1 MVYFGESLIGIA
13 SEWYMDQDISRWHI
27 WDDLARDFVRQ
38 FQYNI
43 DIRPDRNSLTN
54 LRKKPSESFR
64 EYAIKWREQ
73 ASRVKPQMDEVEMV
87 TIFLQAQEPDYF
99 QNMMSSMGK
108 PFAEAIKIEEMVE
121 NGLKMGRILSQSAIR
136 ATSQAIQGGSGG
148 MAKGKKK
155 EETVMAAS
163 GGRRYRDH
171 RPVFSERTPQHHYP
185 HNDMAYAPSPY
196 AVMNAQPFGRPQP
209 QANRNPPPF
218 QRNQP
223 PYQNQYNPRPP
234 QNNFRP
240 REPPRRPNFTPIGE
254 PYSTMFPNLVQM
266 DLLQP
271 IPQNRQNPE
280 SPAYQRGVHCAYHS
294 GAEGHSTDNCWTLK
308 KAVENLIEQGKIVLR
323 DEEAPNVTNNPLPAH
338 NNGPVIGMIF
348 EDKEFDPALKAI
360 IAIADAE
367 RKPKA
372 TLKQEKGEKKTK
384 TVKIE
389 LEKKVE
395 TKAEM
400 APPKNEVLYI
410 PRGHQEKPL
419 VVGISKKFEVK
430 KGTPT
435 YVPKGD
441 YVVRGTI
448 KRPRLN
454 EPVIIGRV
462 PQKPITDPSAV
473 PWNYQQTLVTYKGKE
488 ITGELPGNTFAGKNS
503 DVQEVNNAIQKRF
516 PPKKPVSA
524 EEAEAFFQKMK
535 MPDYEVVDQ
544 LRKYPEQVSMLS
556 LLKRSA
562 EYQKTLVKTL
572 NEAYVPAE
580 TSVEQLER
588 MAERFFAVSQISF
601 SKNDLPLEGVAH
613 NKALHL
619 TVKCEGFYV
628 KRVMVDGGSGVDI
641 CPLST
646 LQRMEIGTGKIRPNN
661 IYVRSFD
668 GIKKDTI
675 GEIDLV
681 LTIGPVDFEVTF
693 QVLDMDTSYNFLL
706 ERTWIHAAGAVPST
720 LHQMAREGSEHIV
733 YQAFEVVVADQYEEG
748 SPCPQ
753 PFLSNA
759 SIMVAKAMVKYGF
772 KPGKGFGKAL
782 QGISEPI
789 TLSTT
794 EKFFGIG
801 FNPTPEDEDWADERK
816 REGWV
821 LPQPLPHLYQTFVN
835 PKYSENGDHEA
846 FTAEEIEDIC
856 GSMRQMLYETNMVQ
870 LGEGTSIAEVLYM
883 GPDAKLQNWKA
894 TPFPIRQESR

>member
-1 MVYFGESLIGIA
+1 
-13 SEWYMDQDISRWHI
+13 MDQDISRWHI

-108 PFAEAIKIEEMVE
+108 PFAEAIKIEEM
-121 NGLKMGRILSQSAIR
+121 
-136 ATSQAIQGGSGG
+136 
-148 MAKGKKK
+148 
-155 EETVMAAS
+155 
-163 GGRRYRDH
+163 
-171 RPVFSERTPQHHYP
+171 
-185 HNDMAYAPSPY
+185 
-196 AVMNAQPFGRPQP
+196 
-209 QANRNPPPF
+209 
-218 QRNQP
+218 
-223 PYQNQYNPRPP
+223 
-234 QNNFRP
+234 
-240 REPPRRPNFTPIGE
+240 
-254 PYSTMFPNLVQM
+254 M

-308 KAVENLIEQGKIVLR
+308 KAVENLIEQVKIVLR

-675 GEIDLV
+675 GEIDL
-681 LTIGPVDFEVTF
+681 
-693 QVLDMDTSYNFLL
+693 
-706 ERTWIHAAGAVPST
+706 
-720 LHQMAREGSEHIV
+720 
-733 YQAFEVVVADQYEEG
+733 AFEVVVADQYEEG

-870 LGEGTSIAEVLYM
+870 LGEEPVNLGTSEEIRETKISIHTDEKTQDAIIQLLFEFKDVFAWSYDNMPGLSVDLVVHCQFTLIVLRFSRN
-883 GPDAKLQNWKA
+883 KESLRLISVISSKKKSQN
-894 TPFPIRQESR
+894 S